1 MNTIIDRVD
10 ALVAENKT
18 SFYKVSKDTGI
29 DQSVF
34 SRARAGKIN
43 FSSNVL
49 EKLAEYFRVPY
60 DWLMTGEGEMPAS
73 KNSEIIPIED
83 TNVSHGKLIP
93 FYDAEAAA
101 GTEYGMSI
109 EPARQIGMI
118 EIGGLLRDSE
128 TALRVYRNSMVPN
141 YPSGCVVGL
150 RRHLDSFIEPG
161 VVFVI
166 ETADNRYL
174 KRLFYNKDRTAY
186 RCVSDNHITFD
197 SGPMKGEYCYPDF
210 EIPFNE
216 IRRLFRVVGVIKRNA
231 I

>member
-1 MNTIIDRVD
+1 MSSLDIRK
-10 ALVAENKT
+10 LRENK
-18 SFYKVSKDTGI
+18 GI
-29 DQSVF
+29 SQ
-34 SRARAGKIN
+34 G
-43 FSSNVL
+43 
-49 EKLAEYFRVPY
+49 KLAEMIGVSLRTIQNYEKGGVVPQSKY
-60 DWLMTGEGEMPAS
+60 AILRNVLSSSDEAS
-73 KNSEIIPIED
+73 PNTNELIIQQDIED
-83 TNVSHGKLIP
+83 TNISHGKLIP

-101 GTEYGMSI
+101 GAEYGMSM
-109 EPARQIGMI
+109 EPARQIGVI

-128 TALRVYRNSMVPN
+128 TALRVYGNSMVPN

-161 VVFVI
+161 MVFVI

-186 RCVSDNHITFD
+186 RCVSDNHVTFD